1 MAISIEKI
9 NYWLLIPKE
18 TQVIE
23 FKEAKNQFDS
33 LKLYKY
39 CVAIANEGGGHLI
52 LGITDKVPRTVCG
65 TSAFQDA
72 NEIVGK
78 IFNVLGFR
86 VDFEEVIHSDGRIV
100 VFTIPSRPRST
111 AYQHQGAYWMR
122 SGEQLV
128 AMSEDRLRTI
138 FNEGQSTWLE
148 DTAFSNASA
157 QDVVGNL
164 DTQSYFELLNLP
176 YPTDQAGVIKRL
188 TSDSLIKASGQGY
201 AISNMAA
208 ILLAKSLNRFE
219 TVKRKAI
226 RVILYDKESKLKT
239 ISDLTGDKGY
249 AVGFSGLVSYVMS
262 QLPQNE
268 IIENALR
275 KETKLLP
282 EVVLRELLANALI
295 HQDFQISG
303 TSPFVEIYSNRVE
316 ITNPGLPLVPVDRF
330 IDSYQSR
337 NESLADLMRRFGIC
351 EEKSSGIDKV
361 IEAAEFMQLPAPDFL
376 TGHIRTIAIIYGPKS
391 YKEMDRSDRVRAC
404 YQHCALQYVLRKQM
418 TNQSLRERF
427 GISSASSNS
436 VSQIINNCV
445 EQNLIR
451 LDPNAPDS
459 RRYARYI
466 PSWA

>member
-1 MAISIEKI
+1 MTIGIEQI
-9 NYWLLIPKE
+9 EFWLSLPKE
-18 TQVIE
+18 TNILE

-33 LKLYKY
+33 TKLYKY

-52 LGITDKVPRTVCG
+52 LGITDKLPRTICG
-65 TSAFQDA
+65 TSAFQDT
-72 NEIVGK
+72 NETVGK

-86 VDFEEVIHSDGRIV
+86 VDLDEVIHPDGRII
-100 VFTIPSRPRST
+100 VFTIPSRPRGT
-111 AYQHQGAYWMR
+111 AYQYQGAYWMR

-138 FNEGQSTWLE
+138 FNEGQPIWLE
-148 DTAFSNASA
+148 HLACSDVSA
-157 QDVVGNL
+157 QDVIDSL

-176 YPTDQAGVIKRL
+176 YPTNQTGVISRL
-188 TSDSLIKASGQGY
+188 ISDSLIKKNGLGY
-201 AISNMAA
+201 DISNMAA
-208 ILLAKSLNRFE
+208 VLLAKSLKRFE

-226 RVILYDKESKLKT
+226 RVILYDGESKLKT

-282 EVVLRELLANALI
+282 EIVIRELLANALI

-351 EEKSSGIDKV
+351 EEKSSGIDRV
-361 IEAAEFMQLPAPDFL
+361 VEAAEVMQLPAPDFL
-376 TGHIRTIAIIYGPKS
+376 TGHIRTTAVIYGPKA
-391 YKEMDRSDRVRAC
+391 YKAMDGTDRVRAC
-404 YQHCALQYVLRKQM
+404 YQHCALQYVLRKPM

-436 VSQIINNCV
+436 VSQTINNCV
-445 EQNLIR
+445 EQGLIK
-451 LDPNAPDS
+451 LDPSAPES
-459 RRYARYI
+459 KRYARYI

>member
-1 MAISIEKI
+1 MTIGIEQI
-9 NYWLLIPKE
+9 EFWLSLPKE
-18 TQVIE
+18 TNIIE

-33 LKLYKY
+33 TKLYKY

-52 LGITDKVPRTVCG
+52 LGITDKLPRTICG
-65 TSAFQDA
+65 TSAFQDT
-72 NEIVGK
+72 NETVGK

-86 VDFEEVIHSDGRIV
+86 VDLDEVIHQDGRII
-100 VFTIPSRPRST
+100 VFTIPSRPRGT
-111 AYQHQGAYWMR
+111 AYQYQGAYWMR

-138 FNEGQSTWLE
+138 FNEGQPIWLE
-148 DTAFSNASA
+148 HLACSDVSA
-157 QDVVGNL
+157 QDVIDSL

-176 YPTDQAGVIKRL
+176 YPTNQTGVISRL
-188 TSDSLIKASGQGY
+188 ISDSLIKKNRQGY
-201 AISNMAA
+201 DISNMAA
-208 ILLAKSLNRFE
+208 VLLAKSLKRFE

-226 RVILYDKESKLKT
+226 RVILYDGESKLKT

-282 EVVLRELLANALI
+282 EIVIRELLANALI

-351 EEKSSGIDKV
+351 EEKSSGIDRV
-361 IEAAEFMQLPAPDFL
+361 VEAAEVMQLPAPDFL
-376 TGHIRTIAIIYGPKS
+376 TGHIRTTAVIYGPKA
-391 YKEMDRSDRVRAC
+391 YKAMDGTDRVRAC

-436 VSQIINNCV
+436 VSQTINNCV
-445 EQNLIR
+445 EQGLIK
-451 LDPNAPDS
+451 LDPSAPES
-459 RRYARYI
+459 KRYARYI

>member
-1 MAISIEKI
+1 MTIGIEQI
-9 NYWLLIPKE
+9 EFWLSLPKE
-18 TQVIE
+18 TNILE

-33 LKLYKY
+33 TKLYKY

-52 LGITDKVPRTVCG
+52 LGITDKLPRTICG
-65 TSAFQDA
+65 TSAFQDT
-72 NEIVGK
+72 NETVGK

-86 VDFEEVIHSDGRIV
+86 VDLDEVIHPDGRII
-100 VFTIPSRPRST
+100 VFTIPSRPRGT
-111 AYQHQGAYWMR
+111 AYQYQGAYWMR

-138 FNEGQSTWLE
+138 FNEGQPIWLE
-148 DTAFSNASA
+148 HLACSDVSA
-157 QDVVGNL
+157 QDVIDSL

-176 YPTDQAGVIKRL
+176 YPTNQTGVISRL
-188 TSDSLIKASGQGY
+188 MSDSLIKKNGLGY
-201 AISNMAA
+201 DISNMAA
-208 ILLAKSLNRFE
+208 VLLAKSLKRFE

-226 RVILYDKESKLKT
+226 RVIFYDGESKLKT

-282 EVVLRELLANALI
+282 EIVIRELLANALI

-351 EEKSSGIDKV
+351 EEKSSGIDRV
-361 IEAAEFMQLPAPDFL
+361 VEAAEVMQLPAPDFL
-376 TGHIRTIAIIYGPKS
+376 TGHIRTTAVIYGPKA
-391 YKEMDRSDRVRAC
+391 YKAMDGTDRVRAC

-436 VSQIINNCV
+436 VSQTINNCV
-445 EQNLIR
+445 EQGLIK
-451 LDPNAPDS
+451 LDPSAPES
-459 RRYARYI
+459 KRYARYI